1 MVEERDMA
9 IALRRLAI
17 LESGPLRTTDE
28 LLEWS
33 KLRKWVID
41 NDLLEEYR
49 SQDYFSCVD
58 EVTKNGYAPK
68 NPKPIFSRFLD
79 LFARRK

>member
-9 IALRRLAI
+9 IALRRLAV

-28 LLEWS
+28 LLEWN
-33 KLRKWVID
+33 KLRQWVIA
-41 NDLLEEYR
+41 NDLVEEYK
-49 SQDYFSCVD
+49 SQDYFSCAD

-68 NPKPIFSRFLD
+68 NPKPIFSRFWDFVL
-79 LFARRK
+79 RR